1 MFNTPGSRLSG
12 RGSFLLEALMKDCT
26 KFWHI
31 LGPAR
36 LRRADL
42 LIIKIKSLLKVK
54 LDPGTSKAP
63 EKDREG
69 LPQQVYPSIKGRRR

>member
-1 MFNTPGSRLSG
+1 MFNTPGPHLSG
-12 RGSFLLEALMKDCT
+12 RGSFLSEAFMKDCI
-26 KFWHI
+26 KFWCI
-31 LGPAR
+31 LGPTR

-54 LDPGTSKAP
+54 YGPRHKQSP

-69 LPQQVYPSIKGRRR
+69 LPPASLPLY